1 MCKAKRKLEAFYYIL
16 TKFVARQKKITSAS
30 SDESKFREQI
40 IDSFSNKRLMK
51 LLYLLC
57 LESIPSD
64 FTGIGLFDIFDNMI
78 AYPNGP
84 VEQDVYD
91 GLELIPDV
99 QYNEGKFINLPAV
112 FNGSLETRCRE
123 MIDVAFEKLTQHI
136 NEEQFANTN
145 YLIDIVHNLYL
156 WPKTYVSSSESK
168 LIQVRDIEELI
179 KEKSIYDK
187 IVLA

>member
-78 AYPNGP
+78 ARYIATPG
-84 VEQDVYD
+84 EY
-91 GLELIPDV
+91 E
-99 QYNEGKFINLPAV
+99 INDNKRV
-112 FNGSLETRCRE
+112 
-123 MIDVAFEKLTQHI
+123 
-136 NEEQFANTN
+136 
-145 YLIDIVHNLYL
+145 
-156 WPKTYVSSSESK
+156 
-168 LIQVRDIEELI
+168 
-179 KEKSIYDK
+179 K
-187 IVLA
+187 I